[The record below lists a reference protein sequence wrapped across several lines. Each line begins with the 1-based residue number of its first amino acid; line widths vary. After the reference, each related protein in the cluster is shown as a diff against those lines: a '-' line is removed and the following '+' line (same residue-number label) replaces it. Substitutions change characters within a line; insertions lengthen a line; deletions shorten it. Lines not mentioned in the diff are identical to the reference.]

1 MSINVKRFINR
12 ETGHFSVE
20 VLTPMFLGGADG
32 NAELRSPPLKNALRY
47 WWRITQG
54 DTPKDKL
61 LEKEQKLFGGVN
73 DEASRSLVD
82 IVVIEKNI
90 KLEEKGS
97 EIYIGKKPNK
107 EADGKSVSLAAY
119 LGLGP
124 IHFKGIYEKKPIS
137 PGSNFNLSII
147 YPKEEDNK
155 IIDAISLFAHFG
167 NLGSRSRNGWG
178 SINIKSLSPTIKLLT
193 FSSLYTKYGEEIN
206 KIFGYDKKYPVR
218 LGTSPKN
225 EKQAPLLWKIASD
238 KTWKIAMQE
247 AASKYMDIRHSL
259 TFGRPKGRV
268 DKRHILGYPVMNH
281 EVHEWDEKSKSD
293 GRMPSQLRI
302 LVRKKGEIYTSYFFH
317 LPHLIPKKWDKSL
330 NIEELSLWKQVHKTL
345 DEKCERMD
353 DMCQLIIC

>member
-12 ETGHFSVE
+12 ETANFSVE

-54 DTPKDKL
+54 DTPKNEL
-61 LEKEQKLFGGVN
+61 LAKEQKLFGGVN

-82 IVVIEKNI
+82 VVVIEKNI

-97 EIYIGKKPNK
+97 EIFIGKKPNK

-147 YPKEEDNK
+147 YPKEDNQK

-167 NLGSRSRNGWG
+167 NLGARSRNGWG
-178 SINIKSLSPTIKLLT
+178 SLSVIPNEIKL
-193 FSSLYTKYGEEIN
+193 SSMKTLFDKYGEDIN
-206 KIFGYDKKYPVR
+206 QILQDVDNRKYPFR
-218 LGTSPKN
+218 LGTSIKN
-225 EKQAPLLWKIASD
+225 GKPSPLLWEIASGN
-238 KTWKIAMQE
+238 TWKSVMQE

-259 TFGRPKGRV
+259 PFGRPKGRV
-268 DKRHILGYPVMNH
+268 DKRHILGYPVMHHDVDIWKDQKN
-281 EVHEWDEKSKSD
+281 KGD

-302 LVRKKGEIYTSYFFH
+302 IIRKTGSKYTSYFLH
-317 LPHLIPKKWDKSL
+317 LPHKIPHKWDINL
-330 NIEELSLWKQVHKTL
+330 EEISVWREIHDLLDRDDSKCKRITL
-345 DEKCERMD
+345 
-353 DMCQLIIC
+353 